1 MSDPVVQQD
10 NVRSAIDPRVRLPRG
25 HEIIKNMAL
34 EACQLLF
41 SEPDNPMGYVW
52 DPEESKTEI
61 VIQDKHSFNIDRV
74 GTKPAI
80 VASRGPI
87 LFMKTSGFQ
96 QLQSLDMRTDTR
108 TYTDLARGGVILSC
122 FSEAGL
128 EAEDLA
134 GFVLDSF
141 QAFRHVLRKIGR
153 QGIMVPNHLGFFKI
167 EATNMGE
174 EALVKS
180 DSRPGLSVVPVA
192 IQAHVQRR
200 WSVTPRTAR
209 KLKRVDVRTS
219 SGGTH

>member
-1 MSDPVVQQD
+1 MSETVVQQD
-10 NVRSAIDPRVRLPRG
+10 NVRSVHDAKVRQPRPW
-25 HEIIKNMAL
+25 EIIKNLAL

-41 SEPDNPMGYVW
+41 LEPDNPMGYRW
-52 DPEESKTEI
+52 DPDEGKTQI
-61 VIQDKHSFNIDRV
+61 VIVDKHSFNLERV

-87 LFMKTSGFQ
+87 LFLKTSGFQ

-134 GFVLDSF
+134 GFVLQSF

-180 DSRPGLSVVPVA
+180 DSRPSLSVVPVA

-200 WSVTPRTAR
+200 WSVTPRSAR
-209 KLKRVDVRTS
+209 KLNQVVIRTS